1 MQDRKG
7 AQPEDL
13 CFAHL
18 NVLNAGTNGANAA
31 ISSRKYISAT
41 VDEGASGGG
50 VRGVKMDA

>member
-1 MQDRKG
+1 MQEG
-7 AQPEDL
+7 EVTQLENL

-50 VRGVKMDA
+50 